1 MRRAALAVVAAAAL
15 IASGDRGALD
25 REDAALAAMSVPF
38 LATDDAASLA
48 AFRAWTFAGPVVVT
62 RDGAI
67 AYAVG
72 GPVQDAGAG
81 AWRKTSSTSSAP
93 VTIVERFA
101 SATLRPRAGRLSA
114 TNVASP
120 NATLA
125 AWDTVEL
132 GEAWPGIA
140 VSLRARARSIDKVFV
155 IAPGASPASIRVELD
170 GVDALRVDALGR
182 LVAVTPD
189 GEVAYGAPLAWQ
201 DGWLGRTTVA
211 VAYAPSG
218 TGYGFSVGEYDRAR
232 PLVIDPRLDAVG
244 ARAERPR
251 AS

>member
-25 REDAALAAMSVPF
+25 RDDAALAAMGVPF
-38 LATDDAASLA
+38 LAADDPASAA

-72 GPVQDAGAG
+72 GPVRDAGAG
-81 AWRKTSSTSSAP
+81 AWRKTSSSSATP

-101 SATLRPRAGRLSA
+101 GATPRPRAGRRSA
-114 TNVASP
+114 TDVASP
-120 NATLA
+120 DARLAT
-125 AWDTVEL
+125 WDTVEL

-170 GVDALRVDALGR
+170 GVEALRVDALGR

-201 DGWLGRTTVA
+201 EGWLGRTTVA

-218 TGYGFSVGEYDRAR
+218 TGYGFTVAGYDRAR

-244 ARAERPR
+244 PPVERPR